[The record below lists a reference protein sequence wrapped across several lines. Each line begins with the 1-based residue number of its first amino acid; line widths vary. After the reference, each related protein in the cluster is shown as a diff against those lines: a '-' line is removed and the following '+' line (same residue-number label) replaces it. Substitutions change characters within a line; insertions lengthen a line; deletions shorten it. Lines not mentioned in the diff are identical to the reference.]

1 MTGWPRSD
9 DPIPEGHI
17 RLSEAFDAYYRK
29 VTPNSQELENA
40 IRAADARRASA
51 EDAPKISAW
60 KRAADGPLSK
70 TEEDN
75 FLGTLSET
83 ERAFWKAE
91 REFYAAVHARELAR
105 GRAQIKFRK
114 ALSSGE
120 LRPMIRD
127 PDTGHHLVLSIQGW
141 DQPQYNPDEQLL
153 GGFDS
158 DFVDDWDKPGSPAV
172 NRDRLRPVFFG
183 DGAFRAWL
191 TKQGVPAANAAPKV
205 GPDGGRPSPDMP
217 PVEAILDRWID
228 GGTARMKE
236 EIRRWTPKEK
246 RNAFSK
252 ARLAR
257 ALAACRNANGGDITA
272 SAILRAASPD
282 KKNEHKSFPG
292 KFKTAL
298 DLI

>member
-17 RLSEAFDAYYRK
+17 RLSEAFGAYYWK
-29 VTPNSQELENA
+29 VTPNSHELENA
-40 IRAADARRASA
+40 ISAADARRIGATS
-51 EDAPKISAW
+51 APKGYAW
-60 KRAADGPLSK
+60 
-70 TEEDN
+70 EEA
-75 FLGTLSET
+75 TLSET
-83 ERAFWKAE
+83 ERAFLKAE
-91 REFYAAVHARELAR
+91 REFYAAVNARELAR
-105 GRAQIKFRK
+105 GRAQIKFRE

-127 PDTGHHLVLSIQGW
+127 PDTGDHLVLSIQGW
-141 DQPQYNPDEQLL
+141 DQPQYNPDKQLL

-158 DFVDDWDKPGSPAV
+158 DFVDDPDKPGSPAV
-172 NRDRLRPVFFG
+172 NRDCLRPVFFG

-191 TKQGVPAANAAPKV
+191 TKQGMPTANAASKV

-217 PVEAILDRWID
+217 LVEADLDQWMK
-228 GGTARMKE
+228 GGTTRIKQ
-236 EIRRWTPKEK
+236 EIRHWTPKEK
-246 RNAFSK
+246 GDAFSK

-257 ALAACRNANGGDITA
+257 ALAACRNADGGDITD